1 MEISCSFFRI
11 VGGQCSQDKR
21 SRAEKNALIVPLL
34 SCGKNISVHAQ
45 SVAVTDV
52 ESEIELIL
60 ARASIFT
67 TPDDISKMTIC
78 PAHRSSLGIGWRR
91 GSERC
96 RVPETLS
103 NHGHGKSRKADR
115 GINKALSKTILKRSG
130 IFIPVGSGKSMPFC

>member
-11 VGGQCSQDKR
+11 VGGQCSQDNR
-21 SRAEKNALIVPLL
+21 SRAEKNVLIVPLL
-34 SCGKNISVHAQ
+34 SCGKNISAHAQ
-45 SVAVTDV
+45 SAGVTDV

-103 NHGHGKSRKADR
+103 NHGHEKSRKADR